1 MLCISILISLLKL
14 KKNIS
19 KCHFL
24 GEGEAV
30 MDIPCSTAEGEAD
43 QNWMAVDVR
52 RGALKLFILWKS

>member
-1 MLCISILISLLKL
+1 M
-14 KKNIS
+14 KNIS